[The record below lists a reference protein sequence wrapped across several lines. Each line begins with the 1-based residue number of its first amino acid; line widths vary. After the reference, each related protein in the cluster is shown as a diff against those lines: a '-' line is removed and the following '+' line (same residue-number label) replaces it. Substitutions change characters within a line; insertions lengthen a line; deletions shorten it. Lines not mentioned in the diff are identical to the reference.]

1 VHLHACVTD
10 GVFVPAAAEAARD
23 TPPAFLPAASLK
35 SATCCPDTKPPTGSG
50 LAAAESPRGR
60 TDWGQLV
67 QLHDDRDVLQAAP
80 DELPAIDI
88 HSL

>member
-1 VHLHACVTD
+1 VSGSRSIDRDVPSYFQSLEHLLRHCARPPLA
-10 GVFVPAAAEAARD
+10 PA
-23 TPPAFLPAASLK
+23 
-35 SATCCPDTKPPTGSG
+35 
-50 LAAAESPRGR
+50 RGPS

-80 DELPAIDI
+80 DELPSIDI